1 VPVTLEVAVM
11 PSRLPALRRKP
22 NFGPERNRPAPE
34 SGL

>member
-22 NFGPERNRPAPE
+22 NFGP
-34 SGL
+34 